1 MRLPGEAEFE
11 DRERAGQ
18 AKGALSHEG
27 DGTVSSLSL
36 QVQQG
41 RGVDSSG
48 RRAD

>member
-1 MRLPGEAEFE
+1 MRLLGEAEFE

-18 AKGALSHEG
+18 AKGGISHEG
-27 DGTVSSLSL
+27 DGPISSLAI

-48 RRAD
+48 